1 MLLVK
6 LQDRTAASC
15 TKGRIALLLDL
26 WGQSRRK
33 ILQFAIDKINSRAGI
48 CLALL
53 CWAGFIPS
61 FLIFPV
67 LSAHGGETEVRAHS
81 QRGCATSHCMGQQD
95 ESSDGKTSR
104 ESPGF
109 TGTVLVPAKLRL
121 KPSCHWHY
129 NLSLGQGMH
138 LFSNNRPLREQTWHY
153 PWFTWDLESP
163 LDPLQLPS
171 SRSFGL
177 SLSLSCLI
185 WDQHISAQLP
195 YPFLLR
201 NLLFFLNATVNSYLI
216 LQRSISACHKIKC
229 YWQLCWL
236 KTIKSWGKISMYLF
250 GCNGNVC

>member
-15 TKGRIALLLDL
+15 TKGRIALGAEQEKNPSVCY
-26 WGQSRRK
+26 WQNKQQSRD
-33 ILQFAIDKINSRAGI
+33 LPCPA
-48 CLALL
+48 
-53 CWAGFIPS
+53 
-61 FLIFPV
+61 V
-67 LSAHGGETEVRAHS
+67 LSRLHPLLPYLP
-81 QRGCATSHCMGQQD
+81 CAVSSWRWD
-95 ESSDGKTSR
+95 RSESTQSARMCYFPLYGAAGWVFWWE

-138 LFSNNRPLREQTWHY
+138 LFSNNRPLRGQTWHY

-177 SLSLSCLI
+177 SLSLSCII
-185 WDQHISAQLP
+185 WDQHISAHLP

-216 LQRSISACHKIKC
+216 LQRSISACHKIK
-229 YWQLCWL
+229 
-236 KTIKSWGKISMYLF
+236 IFI
-250 GCNGNVC
+250 GNCVDWKL